1 MPPAFRSAPFV
12 DRLSIPY
19 SGNITN
25 NAICLGD
32 CNNDGCYELCV
43 GNSQGDLSIF
53 RGLNEESWK
62 KCSNL
67 GHIVTV
73 SCGDLLNRGQNV
85 ISVIS
90 ADGHFRIF
98 DLQQQQYEAVMESS
112 GGSRAS
118 SHSAPSSSSSSS
130 EEVGESKTIKPC
142 FYQRLPPNIKQAQIA
157 GKTSTFS
164 ESRVSLFH
172 FAPFS
177 RCQWGWLE

>member
-98 DLQQQQYEAVMESS
+98 DLQQQQQYEAVMESS
-112 GGSRAS
+112 GGSR
-118 SHSAPSSSSSSS
+118 SSS

>member
-1 MPPAFRSAPFV
+1 M
-12 DRLSIPY
+12 
-19 SGNITN
+19 
-25 NAICLGD
+25 
-32 CNNDGCYELCV
+32 
-43 GNSQGDLSIF
+43 
-53 RGLNEESWK
+53 
-62 KCSNL
+62 
-67 GHIVTV
+67 
-73 SCGDLLNRGQNV
+73 

-118 SHSAPSSSSSSS
+118 SHSAPSSSSSS

>member
-1 MPPAFRSAPFV
+1 MFRSAPFV

-19 SGNITN
+19 SGNVTN

-32 CNNDGCYELCV
+32 CDNDGCFELCV

-53 RGLNEESWK
+53 RGLNEEPWK
-62 KCSNL
+62 KYSNL

-73 SCGDLLNRGQNV
+73 SCGDLLNRGRNV

-98 DLQQQQYEAVMESS
+98 DLQQEQQQ
-112 GGSRAS
+112 
-118 SHSAPSSSSSSS
+118 HS
-130 EEVGESKTIKPC
+130 EEAGVSKTIKPC

-157 GKTSTFS
+157 GKRPRS
-164 ESRVSLFH
+164 EFKVGTISNIV
-172 FAPFS
+172 P
-177 RCQWGWLE
+177 LEEFVVRIKVG